1 MLENADANSTPSRG
15 DDRGNS
21 SADYL
26 RRAVQACAAGNAV
39 LGMHLYLA
47 AFGKASA
54 SSGAPEE
61 DAIDGLKQ
69 AWALACRFKE
79 RSLAEYIFEKMEP
92 YLTSDEVAG
101 CAEQLQRMALDKLE
115 EFGLTREDLEDMKQ
129 ILAQFAS

>member
-47 AFGKASA
+47 AFEKASA

-101 CAEQLQRMALDKLE
+101 
-115 EFGLTREDLEDMKQ
+115 
-129 ILAQFAS
+129 

>member
-47 AFGKASA
+47 AFEKASA

-79 RSLAEYIFEKMEP
+79 RSLAEYIFEKMGP
-92 YLTSDEVAG
+92 T
-101 CAEQLQRMALDKLE
+101 
-115 EFGLTREDLEDMKQ
+115 
-129 ILAQFAS
+129 

>member
-47 AFGKASA
+47 AFEKASA

-79 RSLAEYIFEKMEP
+79 RSLAEYIFETKWRGAP
-92 YLTSDEVAG
+92 SSCSAWRWTSW
-101 CAEQLQRMALDKLE
+101 RSS
-115 EFGLTREDLEDMKQ
+115 
-129 ILAQFAS
+129 ASRARTWKT

>member
-47 AFGKASA
+47 AFERRRLRPAR
-54 SSGAPEE
+54 
-61 DAIDGLKQ
+61 LK
-69 AWALACRFKE
+69 
-79 RSLAEYIFEKMEP
+79 
-92 YLTSDEVAG
+92 
-101 CAEQLQRMALDKLE
+101 RMPSTA
-115 EFGLTREDLEDMKQ
+115 
-129 ILAQFAS
+129 